1 MTRRPSTWNFFKKIS
16 TLKSQKNKTLN
27 ITCFFKNLMDV
38 NKTVQ
43 ANKLAREL
51 VKYGL
56 VSSIDEGMS
65 KATTMVKE
73 GFDIASDQAAA
84 QQPQQDAS
92 QQTGSYQPSEASDQ
106 SNDSKMFERK
116 LNYLA
121 KSFAEQF
128 NKEIGDVKKQ
138 IDMINDELRNIR
150 SQMAQARQIASQQQ
164 QPQQKLDSNGMTK
177 KQREEATIK
186 PRTGDLTPDD
196 VELEDYFYFGSGGTK
211 RR

>member
-1 MTRRPSTWNFFKKIS
+1 
-16 TLKSQKNKTLN
+16 
-27 ITCFFKNLMDV
+27 MDV

-73 GFDIASDQAAA
+73 GFDIASEQAAA
-84 QQPQQDAS
+84 QQPQPQQDAS
-92 QQTGSYQPSEASDQ
+92 QQTGSYQPSEVSAQ
-106 SNDSKMFERK
+106 SNDVKMFERK

-121 KSFAEQF
+121 KSFADQF
-128 NKEIGDVKKQ
+128 NKEMGDLKKQ
-138 IDMINDELRNIR
+138 IDLINDELRNIR
-150 SQMAQARQIASQQQ
+150 GQMAQARQMASQQQ
-164 QPQQKLDSNGMTK
+164 QPQQKTDTNGMTK

>member
-1 MTRRPSTWNFFKKIS
+1 
-16 TLKSQKNKTLN
+16 
-27 ITCFFKNLMDV
+27 MDI

-56 VSSIDEGMS
+56 VSSMDEGMS

-73 GFDIASDQAAA
+73 GFDCPSDQASLTVQPDQESQAAA
-84 QQPQQDAS
+84 QESAS
-92 QQTGSYQPSEASDQ
+92 AQTGSYQPSEISDQ
-106 SNDSKMFERK
+106 SGDLKIFERK

-128 NKEIGDVKKQ
+128 NKEIGEVKKQ
-138 IDMINDELRNIR
+138 IDLINSELRNIR
-150 SQMAQARQIASQQQ
+150 GQMAQARQLASQSQDSQQ
-164 QPQQKLDSNGMTK
+164 RLNSSESPK
-177 KQREEATIK
+177 KKKDDDVIK

-196 VELEDYFYFGSGGTK
+196 IDLDSYFYFGNGGK
-211 RR
+211 KK

>member
-1 MTRRPSTWNFFKKIS
+1 
-16 TLKSQKNKTLN
+16 
-27 ITCFFKNLMDV
+27 MDV
-38 NKTVQ
+38 SKTVQ

-56 VSSIDEGMS
+56 VDSMDEGVS

-73 GFDIASDQAAA
+73 GFDYTPDPADSPA
-84 QQPQQDAS
+84 QPAQSQPSAS
-92 QQTGSYQPSEASDQ
+92 QQTGSYQPSEVSSQ
-106 SNDSKMFERK
+106 SGDAKVFERK

-121 KSFAEQF
+121 KSFADQF

-138 IDMINDELRNIR
+138 IDLINSELRNIR
-150 SQMAQARQIASQQQ
+150 GQMAQQRQTASQS
-164 QPQQKLDSNGMTK
+164 QPSQQKISQPEMTK

-196 VELEDYFYFGSGGTK
+196 VDLEDYFYFGSGGTK
-211 RR
+211 KR